1 MEFVLDASIAAA
13 WIFEDERSEL
23 ADEIIDSL
31 AEKTAVAP
39 PLWALETGNILLV
52 SERRGRIDAAKRKLM
67 LDALG
72 DLGVIEEPQ
81 PQGITFGA
89 VPDLAAR
96 HCLSSYDAAY
106 LELAIRLQ
114 LPLATLDESLRKAAE
129 QENVPLIELV

>member
-31 AEKTAVAP
+31 AEIRSRSHR
-39 PLWALETGNILLV
+39 WALKRGISCWFPNDG
-52 SERRGRIDAAKRKLM
+52 GRIDREAQAHARCS
-67 LDALG
+67 G
-72 DLGVIEEPQ
+72 DLAVIEEPQ
-81 PQGITFGA
+81 PQGITFG
-89 VPDLAAR
+89 VMQDLAVR

-114 LPLATLDESLRKAAE
+114 LPLATLDASPRKAAE